1 MRVVP
6 ALGEFKPRV
15 SDVGGPTGGIGS
27 AQRVRRTRE
36 HWTGPQE
43 GGRARER
50 SSWPTGVWGHR
61 KRAARA
67 VQARAL
73 DGPPGGRPSARALEL
88 ADGGLGASEARSAC
102 GAGASTGRAPRRE
115 AERESARAG
124 RRGVWGHRKRAAR
137 AVQARALDGPPGGR
151 PSARALE
158 LADGVWGHRKRA
170 ARAAHARALDGP
182 PGSLEERRRRVRPP
196 RLRRRDRFPAL
207 RRKRLGLLVGH
218 HQRG

>member
-67 VQARAL
+67 VQARA
-73 DGPPGGRPSARALEL
+73 
-88 ADGGLGASEARSAC
+88 
-102 GAGASTGRAPRRE
+102 
-115 AERESARAG
+115 
-124 RRGVWGHRKRAAR
+124 V
-137 AVQARALDGPPGGR
+137 DGPPGGR

-158 LADGVWGHRKRA
+158 LADGVWGHRSSA
-170 ARAAHARALDGP
+170 ARAAREQRTGP
-182 PGSLEERRRRVRPP
+182 Q
-196 RLRRRDRFPAL
+196 DR
-207 RRKRLGLLVGH
+207 
-218 HQRG
+218 